1 MPPVKDKREY
11 ALTPAD
17 RSFEIVRKFGSVYES
32 QIQDL
37 LAMVTNPSD
46 QVLGAIVFLARPGH
60 IEDIKSSVSLTNEHR
75 ERLLN
80 AATVKDERG

>member
-1 MPPVKDKREY
+1 MPPVKNKREY

-17 RSFEIVRKFGSVYES
+17 RSFEIARKFGSASES

-37 LAMVTNPSD
+37 LAMVTDPSD
-46 QVLGAIVFLARPGH
+46 QVLGAIVFLARLGH
-60 IEDIKSSVSLTNEHR
+60 IEDIRSSVSLANEHR